1 MTMERLLATLATLIG
16 LAVPAQ
22 ASDDHD
28 RLSSF
33 DPATVE
39 SAQVEAP
46 DLLDPELRGLALADL
61 DLPEGRML
69 SDFLRMKGVVPVV
82 EVMST
87 SVVELRATHAVV
99 DVVGRA
105 PRFSDTDTRKHKNGR
120 IGLVR
125 MTIPLGTAE
134 GLCDVGAPTIQWER
148 SLTELDLHY
157 RVSIADWLGVVED
170 TRLGFRR
177 LYPLGGGGIDRGVR
191 NVGIVSSL
199 TPVIDDGLLEKTYA
213 WRELHSPW
221 YFRNKPYLPISV
233 GRTLTRK
240 DGTTYK
246 VYFESKVAFHI
257 WQDKGFERGFFSH
270 GCIRMRTEDLAELAA
285 FVFGAP
291 APLPVSLRVPAF
303 ADARHPYPMDT
314 VKYWQLKNSGT
325 ADKPRNRIVYMLQEM
340 ELGTLPLPNPAE
352 LVPTDLEGRP
362 IHPH

>member
-1 MTMERLLATLATLIG
+1 MERLFAALATLIG

-22 ASDDHD
+22 ASEDQ
-28 RLSSF
+28 LPPTIC
-33 DPATVE
+33 DPA
-39 SAQVEAP
+39 SAQSAQSEAP
-46 DLLDPELRGLALADL
+46 DLLDPKLRGVALADL
-61 DLPEGRML
+61 DLHEGRML
-69 SDFLRMKGVVPVV
+69 SDFLRMKGVVPVL

-105 PRFSDTDTRKHKNGR
+105 PRFSDTDTKKHKRGR
-120 IGLVR
+120 IGLIRLTVP
-125 MTIPLGTAE
+125 IGTAE
-134 GLCDVGAPTIQWER
+134 GLCDVGTPRIQWEK
-148 SLTELDLHY
+148 SLTELDLRY
-157 RVSIADWLGVVED
+157 RVSIADWIGVIED
-170 TRLGFRR
+170 PRLGFRR

-191 NVGIVSSL
+191 HVGVVTSL
-199 TPVIDDGLLEKTYA
+199 TPVIADGLLEKTYA

-240 DGTTYK
+240 DGTSYK
-246 VYFESKVAFHI
+246 IYYESKVAFHI

-291 APLPVSLRVPAF
+291 APIPMTMRVPAF
-303 ADARHPYPMDT
+303 GDARHPYPMDT
-314 VKYWQLKNSGT
+314 VKYWQLKNHGT
-325 ADKPRNRIVYMLQEM
+325 VDKPRIRIVYMLQEM
-340 ELGTLPLPNPAE
+340 ELGTLPLPNPAD

-362 IHPH
+362 VRP